1 MKNPFLKIAIYCV
14 MAGISSFYF
23 TAASAQHHD
32 GYVRALKNLREA
44 HWLLDHRPGNW
55 AQSADER
62 QAESLIEAAVTE
74 INSASVQDGKGWAYR
89 PDFQEVTDR
98 PGRLRQVIGFLKA
111 AKQDVLTEHDVNGG
125 YDARGHAIQQLDGA
139 IAATNNA
146 IANRR

>member
-1 MKNPFLKIAIYCV
+1 MKNSFFKIAICTV
-14 MAGISSFYF
+14 MAIMTCFCF
-23 TAASAQHHD
+23 NAANAQHHD
-32 GYVRALKNLREA
+32 GYVRALKNLRQA

-98 PGRLRQVIGFLKA
+98 PGRLRQVIGLLKA
-111 AKQDVLTEHDVNGG
+111 AKQDVLMEHDVNGG

-139 IAATNNA
+139 IAAANNA
-146 IANRR
+146 IADRR